1 MQDTAAQSAVT
12 TDHRPDDAA
21 LRGAAAAGTMDGRME
36 SDQPFLS
43 IIIKTLNE
51 AEKIGTCL
59 ASVQSATRPYPTQ
72 IIVADS
78 RSDDSTVQIAQ
89 GFGVNV
95 VTLTPDEE
103 RGCGKGAQLGF
114 QYATGKYVL
123 LLDGDM
129 ELDPAFLSEALQT
142 LEEDPGLAGVGGMVE
157 FDEANLDYRLRRARG
172 MAHLRPGDVDRLD
185 GGGVYRRAAIQDVGY
200 LANQNLHSYEEFEL
214 ALRLRQAGWR
224 LKRIATAAV
233 YHRGHTTPAP
243 ALLVRRWRS
252 HYTDG
257 QGEAL
262 RAALGSRRVAALA
275 REFWLS
281 FAVIGWWG
289 ILALYLFLALCFSLS
304 FLPMLALLLLP
315 PAVMVTKRRS
325 LLLGSYSVLQ
335 WQVNAAGLV
344 RGFLRPQRNPTSTIA
359 AIVMNTAAIFP
370 VRPIPAQG
378 RLEQRQHEAVR

>member
-1 MQDTAAQSAVT
+1 MMGDHTESAQ
-12 TDHRPDDAA
+12 P
-21 LRGAAAAGTMDGRME
+21 L
-36 SDQPFLS
+36 LS
-43 IIIKTLNE
+43 VIIKTLNE

-59 ASVQSATRPYPTQ
+59 ASVQNATKPYPTQ

-78 RSDDSTVQIAQ
+78 RSDDSTVKIAQ
-89 GFGVNV
+89 EFGVNV
-95 VTLTPDEE
+95 VTLAPDEE

-114 QYATGKYVL
+114 QYTTGKYIL

-129 ELDPAFLSEALQT
+129 ELDPAFLPEAIQT
-142 LEEDPGLAGVGGMVE
+142 LEKDPGLAGVGGMVE
-157 FDEANLDYRLRRARG
+157 FDEANLDYRLRRTRG

-185 GGGVYRRAAIQDVGY
+185 GGGVYRRTAIQDVRY

-224 LKRIATAAV
+224 LKRIAAAAV

-243 ALLVRRWRS
+243 TLLIRRWQSR
-252 HYTDG
+252 YTDG

-289 ILALYLFLALCFSLS
+289 ILALYLFLALWFSLS
-304 FLPMLALLLLP
+304 FLPMLVLLLLP
-315 PAVMVTKRRS
+315 LAVMVAKRRS

-335 WQVNAAGLV
+335 WQVNAAGLL
-344 RGFLRPQRNPTSTIA
+344 RGLLRPQRNPASTIPAVIMNA
-359 AIVMNTAAIFP
+359 ARTFP
-370 VRPIPAQG
+370 VRPIPTQG
-378 RLEQRQHEAVR
+378 QLEQLQPEAVK